1 MSKAARFW
9 DRHADVY
16 SKKPIKDQASYDQ
29 GLDRTRKY
37 LSAGD
42 HVLEIGCGTGTTAL
56 LLAPSVKQ
64 ITATDISSRMVEI
77 GREKA
82 ATEGVDNIHFERATL
97 FDADLDRGPFDVI
110 TAFNSLHVVGD
121 IPGGLVEIRE
131 RLKPGGFFIS
141 KTPCVGEMNR
151 LVPIG
156 ISVMKLLGL
165 APPLDYLKATE
176 IEDHITGADFAI
188 LETAFCP
195 HPVRFIVA
203 RKASWGGDLPNVVR
217 TPR

>member
-1 MSKAARFW
+1 MTKAARFW

-16 SKKPIKDQASYDQ
+16 LKKPIKDQASYDH

-37 LSAGD
+37 LSEGD
-42 HVLEIGCGTGTTAL
+42 HVLEIGCGTGTSAL

-77 GREKA
+77 GLEKA
-82 ATEGVDNIHFERATL
+82 SAEGVDNVHFQRATL

-110 TAFNSLHVVGD
+110 TAFNSLHVIGD
-121 IPGGLVEIRE
+121 IPGGLIEIRE
-131 RLKPGGFFIS
+131 RLKPGGFLIS

-165 APPLDYLKATE
+165 APPLEYLKATE
-176 IEDHITGADFAI
+176 IEDHITSAGFAI

-203 RKASWGGDLPNVVR
+203 QRAP
-217 TPR
+217 